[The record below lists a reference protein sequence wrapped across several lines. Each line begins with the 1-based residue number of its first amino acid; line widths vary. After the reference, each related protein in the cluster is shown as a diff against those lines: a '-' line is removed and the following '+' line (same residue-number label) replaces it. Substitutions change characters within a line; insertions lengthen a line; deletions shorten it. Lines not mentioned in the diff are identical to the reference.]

1 MVLLFVP
8 HWLASSYLLS
18 AVVAQ
23 ATMPMTTSASAK
35 VVVVVVVDATTLL
48 VFVFVSIIPSSCL
61 RGDAR

>member
-35 VVVVVVVDATTLL
+35 VVVVVVDATTLL

>member
-8 HWLASSYLLS
+8 HWLAFSYLLS

-23 ATMPMTTSASAK
+23 AMMPMTTSASAK
-35 VVVVVVVDATTLL
+35 VVVVVVDATTLL